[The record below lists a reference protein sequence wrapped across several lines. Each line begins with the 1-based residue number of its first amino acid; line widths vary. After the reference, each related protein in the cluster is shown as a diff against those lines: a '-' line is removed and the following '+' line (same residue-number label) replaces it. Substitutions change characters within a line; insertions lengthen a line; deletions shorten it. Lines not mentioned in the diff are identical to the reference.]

1 MMCLCPKKPALRT
14 PLEGSILVAAPI
26 IEEGRRRSSSVALYI
41 SCGERRE
48 EHNSSQN
55 LFKESKRLE
64 LKVSS
69 AEATLVQT
77 LTETFS

>member
-26 IEEGRRRSSSVALYI
+26 VEEGRRSSSVALYI

>member
-1 MMCLCPKKPALRT
+1 MKCLCPKKPPLKT
-14 PLEGSILVAAPI
+14 PLEGSISVAASLS
-26 IEEGRRRSSSVALYI
+26 EEGRRRSSVVLYI
-41 SCGERRE
+41 CCGERKE

-55 LFKESKRLE
+55 LFKETQRIE

-69 AEATLVQT
+69 AEVTLVQT

>member
-14 PLEGSILVAAPI
+14 PLEGSISVAAPI
-26 IEEGRRRSSSVALYI
+26 VEEGRRSSSVVLYI